1 MPPPSLD
8 RRRLLLGAGALGL
21 GWLGCQ
27 RLPWMASGSLPQQAY
42 VWQRVWNDPVREAV
56 LGASLDVSGLV
67 VLGAEVQWT
76 REEFEKY
83 PVGFDGTALRQAGV
97 PVGLAIRVH
106 EAKAGLGAEQARA
119 VAAQIEEALERAA
132 RASLPVNEVQVDL
145 DCPASRLDGY
155 RRWLPSLR
163 GATGGARL
171 TFTALPSWLKRPAFW
186 GLLSAADGYVL
197 QVHGVERASAG
208 ARLFDRE
215 QARRAVD
222 LAGALGAPFRL
233 ALPTYGYRLALGAD
247 RKLAGIAAEGAPPWP
262 EEVEVRR
269 VAAPAP
275 EVAALVRSLQDGRP
289 GALRGL
295 LWYRLPVRGAELN
308 WTMTTLR
315 SVQRGVAPRA
325 RLRGEVVPLDEGGW
339 SVALRNEGDD
349 DAFLT
354 GTVEVRWEAGR
365 CVASDG
371 VGGVEVAPDGGDRR
385 RFLVRRELRVPPG
398 LRREIGWIRIEDAR
412 GLWVQV
418 NDEAMG

>member
-21 GWLGCQ
+21 GWLGSQ

-42 VWQRVWNDPVREAV
+42 VWQRVWNDPVREAI

-76 REEFEKY
+76 REGFKKY
-83 PVGFDGTALRQAGV
+83 PVGFDGAALRQAGV

-171 TFTALPSWLKRPAFW
+171 TFTALPS
-186 GLLSAADGYVL
+186 
-197 QVHGVERASAG
+197 
-208 ARLFDRE
+208 
-215 QARRAVD
+215 
-222 LAGALGAPFRL
+222 
-233 ALPTYGYRLALGAD
+233 YGYRLALGAD
-247 RKLAGIAAEGAPPWP
+247 RKLAGIAAEGVPPWP

-269 VAAPAP
+269 VASTRLLPAKDP
-275 EVAALVRSLQDGRP
+275 RISERLCAAFGWLKNRDAKAAQV
-289 GALRGL
+289 
-295 LWYRLPVRGAELN
+295 Y
-308 WTMTTLR
+308 
-315 SVQRGVAPRA
+315 A
-325 RLRGEVVPLDEGGW
+325 REARRRGEGG
-339 SVALRNEGDD
+339 R
-349 DAFLT
+349 
-354 GTVEVRWEAGR
+354 
-365 CVASDG
+365 
-371 VGGVEVAPDGGDRR
+371 
-385 RFLVRRELRVPPG
+385 
-398 LRREIGWIRIEDAR
+398 
-412 GLWVQV
+412 
-418 NDEAMG
+418 